1 MPKMKPNKGAAKRF
15 RITGSGKV
23 MARKAWG
30 AHLMKSKS
38 KSRQVRL
45 KGAEALAKPDAATI
59 KKLLGK

>member
-1 MPKMKPNKGAAKRF
+1 MKTNKGAAKRF

-23 MARKAWG
+23 VQRKAWG

-45 KGAEALAKPDAATI
+45 KGNEVLDRPDAKTVRR
-59 KKLLGK
+59 LLGK